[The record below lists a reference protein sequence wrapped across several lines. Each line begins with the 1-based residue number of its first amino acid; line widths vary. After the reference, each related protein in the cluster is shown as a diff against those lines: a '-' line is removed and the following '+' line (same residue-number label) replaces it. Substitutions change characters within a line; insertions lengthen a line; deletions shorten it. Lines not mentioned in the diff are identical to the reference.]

1 MIRALDH
8 RIHGAISSPN
18 LQVKFMLDGNISG
31 DTSTHIN
38 ILLVGLICMFTAC
51 NPFAPAIGVG
61 DPFEDLLGDPKTVDG
76 YFTNFRNAY
85 ELRDISLYEL
95 LIDSSFVFI
104 YNDFDTGIEREWG
117 FGQELET
124 TRRLFESTIEVKLQ
138 WNQIISRQIYEEGT
152 RAIAV
157 RGFNL
162 SVGLDNGEVFRGDGN
177 VNFLLARPDTT
188 LAWRLIRWRDESEL

>member
-1 MIRALDH
+1 MLVTYTYIPALLL
-8 RIHGAISSPN
+8 IS
-18 LQVKFMLDGNISG
+18 LMCI
-31 DTSTHIN
+31 TS
-38 ILLVGLICMFTAC
+38 AC
-51 NPFAPAIGVG
+51 NPFAPAIGEG
-61 DPFEDLLGDPKTVDG
+61 DPFGDLLGDQTTVEG

-124 TRRLFESTIEVKLQ
+124 TRRLFESTIEVQLQ
-138 WNQIISRQIYEEGT
+138 WKQVISRQVFDQGT
-152 RAIAV
+152 RAVAV

-162 SVGLDNGEVFRGDGN
+162 SIGLDSGEVFRGDGN
-177 VNFLLARPDTT
+177 VNFLLARSDTT

>member
-1 MIRALDH
+1 MLAYLSGGEIS
-8 RIHGAISSPN
+8 IHIGIILTAI
-18 LQVKFMLDGNISG
+18 
-31 DTSTHIN
+31 
-38 ILLVGLICMFTAC
+38 ICTTPAC
-51 NPFAPAIGVG
+51 NPFAPAIGEG
-61 DPFEDLLGDPKTVDG
+61 DPFGDLLGDPKTIDG

-124 TRRLFESTIEVKLQ
+124 TRRLFESTIEVQLQ
-138 WNQIISRQIYEEGT
+138 WNQIISRQVYDQGT

-162 SVGLDNGEVFRGDGN
+162 SVGLGNGEVFRGDGN
-177 VNFLLARPDTT
+177 VNFLLARADSTF
-188 LAWRLIRWRDESEL
+188 AWRLIRWRDESEL